1 MERVE
6 VLELAKAL
14 FNKEMLSDE
23 EAMEWNQIDQTED
36 LTTELIERMNEDA
49 VLTQAVLNYLAKNG
63 FNWEQII
70 FGAVA
75 MGNYIL
81 AKCWPNDCGYDAF
94 NKFWIEPSEMNPE
107 AHIIIG
113 QAANRAFDRMITS
126 EAKKQHDEYRI
137 DDLDSQVTAQKGKNN
152 YAC

>member
-14 FNKEMLSDE
+14 FSKEMLSDE

-49 VLTQAVLNYLAKNG
+49 VLTQAVLNYLAKSG
-63 FNWEQII
+63 SNWEQII

-75 MGNYIL
+75 MGDYIL
-81 AKCWPNDCGYDAF
+81 SKCWPDDCGYDAF
-94 NKFWIEPSEMNPE
+94 NKFWIEPAELSPE
-107 AHIIIG
+107 AHAIIA
-113 QAANRAFDRMITS
+113 QAVNRAFDRMITS

-137 DDLDSQVTAQKGKNN
+137 DDLDS
-152 YAC
+152 

>member
-49 VLTQAVLNYLAKNG
+49 VLTQAVLNYLAKSG
-63 FNWEQII
+63 SNWEQII

-75 MGNYIL
+75 MGDYIL
-81 AKCWPNDCGYDAF
+81 SKC
-94 NKFWIEPSEMNPE
+94 
-107 AHIIIG
+107 
-113 QAANRAFDRMITS
+113 
-126 EAKKQHDEYRI
+126 
-137 DDLDSQVTAQKGKNN
+137 
-152 YAC
+152 